1 VLKIVNNNVTRFVT
15 RICDNLVVNASW
27 LPELIIERVF
37 VYPTGGCRNLLSM
50 FPLENIGNQIEAFL
64 FMLVLIITIYPTVK
78 TDHSKTNPR
87 LKGRSEIHA
96 GFPCPVHVCVMT
108 SITA

>member
-1 VLKIVNNNVTRFVT
+1 LQK
-15 RICDNLVVNASW
+15 
-27 LPELIIERVF
+27 LIEYVSSR
-37 VYPTGGCRNLLSM
+37 
-50 FPLENIGNQIEAFL
+50 NIGNQIEAFL

-78 TDHSKTNPR
+78 TDHSKTNPW

>member
-1 VLKIVNNNVTRFVT
+1 
-15 RICDNLVVNASW
+15 
-27 LPELIIERVF
+27 
-37 VYPTGGCRNLLSM
+37 M
-50 FPLENIGNQIEAFL
+50 FLEAFL
-64 FMLVLIITIYPTVK
+64 FMLVLIINIYPTVE

-96 GFPCPVHVCVMT
+96 GFPYPVHVCVMT